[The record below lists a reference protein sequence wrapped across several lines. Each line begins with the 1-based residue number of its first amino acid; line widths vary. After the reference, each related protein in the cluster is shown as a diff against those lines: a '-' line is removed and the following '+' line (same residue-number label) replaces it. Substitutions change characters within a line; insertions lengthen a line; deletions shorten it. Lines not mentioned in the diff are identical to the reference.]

1 MKKLSILILVGLL
14 FANCKKEKTLL
25 QRIKT
30 QNIETEL
37 VTFHKQ
43 FYEADEEALKQL
55 KTKHP
60 FLFPKT
66 TSDQV
71 WRSKINN
78 PEEREL
84 FRMTESIYRDM
95 SEEKENLNLLFQHIR
110 YYNSNFT
117 PPKIFSLITGLDYEN
132 NVIYADS
139 LLFISLDMY
148 LGKNAE
154 PYNSFPPY
162 IKNNFTK
169 KHMLVDVARKIL
181 QKNFLYKNGRSFLET
196 MLYHGK
202 EVYLLSTVLPNYK
215 TQELMGYED
224 EKYQWAVENEAEIW
238 SYFIRKNLLYSTD
251 QKLNPRF
258 IDEAPFSKFYL
269 DSDRLTPGS
278 LGVWIG
284 YKIVQSFANNN
295 DVSLQELLALNAES
309 LFRNSRYKP
318 QK

>member
-84 FRMTESIYRDM
+84 FRMTESIYGDM

-132 NVIYADS
+132 SVIYADS

-258 IDEAPFSKFYL
+258 IDKAPFSKFYL

>member
-1 MKKLSILILVGLL
+1 MKKLSTLIFIGLL

-25 QRIKT
+25 QKIKNL
-30 QNIETEL
+30 NIKTEL
-37 VTFHKQ
+37 VTFHKK

-60 FLFPKT
+60 FLFPNT

-71 WRSKINN
+71 WLSKINN
-78 PEEREL
+78 LEEREL
-84 FRMTESIYRDM
+84 FRMTDSIYGDM
-95 SEEKENLNLLFQHIR
+95 AEEKENLNLLFQHIH

-117 PPKIFSLITGLDYEN
+117 PPKTFSLITGLDYEN

-139 LLFISLDMY
+139 LLFISFDMY

-154 PYNSFPPY
+154 PYASFPPY
-162 IKNNFTK
+162 IKNNYTK
-169 KHMLVDVARKIL
+169 KHLLVDVAKKIL
-181 QKNFLYKNGRSFLET
+181 QKKFIYKNGRSFLET

-202 EVYLLSTVLPNYK
+202 EVFLLSTVLPNYK
-215 TQELMGYED
+215 IQELMGYED

-269 DSDRLTPGS
+269 DSDRLTPGR

-284 YKIVQSFANNN
+284 YKIVQSFADNN

-318 QK
+318 LK

>member
-14 FANCKKEKTLL
+14 FVNCKKEKTLL
-25 QRIKT
+25 QKIKT
-30 QNIETEL
+30 QNVETKFI
-37 VTFHKQ
+37 TFHKQ
-43 FYEADEEALKQL
+43 FYEADEEVLAQL
-55 KTKHP
+55 KSRHP
-60 FLFPKT
+60 FLFPNT

-84 FRMTESIYRDM
+84 FRMADSIYGDLT
-95 SEEKENLNLLFQHIR
+95 EEKEKLNLLFQHIR

-117 PPKIFSLITGLDYEN
+117 PPKTFSLITGLDYEN

-154 PYNSFPPY
+154 PYASFPPY

-169 KHMLVDVARKIL
+169 KHLLVDVAREIL
-181 QKNFLYKNGRSFLET
+181 QKKFIYKNGRSFLET

-202 EVYLLSTVLPNYK
+202 EMFLLSTVLPNYK
-215 TQELMGYED
+215 IQELMGYED
-224 EKYQWAVENEAEIW
+224 EKYQWIVENEAEIW
-238 SYFIRKNLLYSTD
+238 GYFIRKNLLYSTD

-258 IDEAPFSKFYL
+258 IDKAPFSKFYL

-284 YKIVQSFANNN
+284 YKIVQSFADNN
-295 DVSLQELLALNAES
+295 DVSLEELLALNAES

>member
-1 MKKLSILILVGLL
+1 MKKLSILILVGFL

-43 FYEADEEALKQL
+43 FYETDEEALKQL

-84 FRMTESIYRDM
+84 FRMTDSIYGDM

-132 NVIYADS
+132 SVIYADS

-154 PYNSFPPY
+154 PYTSFPPY

-169 KHMLVDVARKIL
+169 KHLLVDVARKIL
-181 QKNFLYKNGRSFLET
+181 QKKFLYKNGRSFLET

-202 EVYLLSTVLPNYK
+202 EVFLLSTVLPNYK

-258 IDEAPFSKFYL
+258 IDKAPFSKFYL

>member
-14 FANCKKEKTLL
+14 FVNCKKEKTLL
-25 QRIKT
+25 QKIKT
-30 QNIETEL
+30 QNVETKFI
-37 VTFHKQ
+37 TFHKQ

-84 FRMTESIYRDM
+84 FRMTESIYGDM

-258 IDEAPFSKFYL
+258 IDKAPFSKFYL
-269 DSDRLTPGS
+269 DSDQLTPGS

-295 DVSLQELLALNAES
+295 DVTLQELLALNAES
-309 LFRNSRYKP
+309 LFRNSKYKP

>member
-1 MKKLSILILVGLL
+1 MKKLSILIFVGLL

-25 QRIKT
+25 QKIKT
-30 QNIETEL
+30 QNTKTEL

-43 FYEADEEALKQL
+43 FYDADEETLKQL

-66 TSDQV
+66 TNDQV
-71 WRSKINN
+71 WLSKINN

-84 FRMTESIYRDM
+84 FRMTDSIYGDM
-95 SEEKENLNLLFQHIR
+95 AEEKEKLNLLFQHIH

-117 PPKIFSLITGLDYEN
+117 PPTTFSLITGLDYEN

-154 PYNSFPPY
+154 PYASFPPY
-162 IKNNFTK
+162 IKNNYTK
-169 KHMLVDVARKIL
+169 KHLLVDVAKKIL
-181 QKNFLYKNGRSFLET
+181 QKNFIYRNGRSFLDT
-196 MLYHGK
+196 MLFHGK
-202 EVYLLSTVLPNYK
+202 EIFLLSIVLPNYNI
-215 TQELMGYED
+215 QELMGYED
-224 EKYQWAVENEAEIW
+224 EKYHWAVGNEAEIW

-251 QKLNPRF
+251 QKLNQRF
-258 IDEAPFSKFYL
+258 IDKAPFSKFYL
-269 DSDRLTPGS
+269 NSDRLTPGS
-278 LGVWIG
+278 LGRWIG
-284 YKIVQSFANNN
+284 YKIVKSFANNN

>member
-84 FRMTESIYRDM
+84 FRMTESIYGDM

-117 PPKIFSLITGLDYEN
+117 PPKIFSLITGLDFEN

-258 IDEAPFSKFYL
+258 IDKAPFSKFYL

>member
-84 FRMTESIYRDM
+84 FRMTESIYGDM

-258 IDEAPFSKFYL
+258 IDKAPFSKFYL